1 VEHGEAE
8 FREVAPYDT
17 PRDNS
22 ARFLRELRQLRD
34 TAGLGQ
40 TELAVRAHYPRD
52 AIRAA
57 EEGPALPDLP
67 VLSAYVRGCGGA
79 VTEWEERWRALTSS
93 PALPLLPS
101 RTAGGSDAATAGARV
116 GSVSLAA
123 DGHDPSLVMAALSRV
138 AHGIAAEPQPAPL
151 SVPAMPPSP
160 AAPAAPVPPVPM
172 PATGADGVAAEPGSL
187 FAAAGAATPVTG
199 APEADWATSAS
210 GAGWAASTADAV
222 WGAVPDAGRGA
233 PAPDAATSVAPDAGP
248 SGAGPRG
255 AAAPT
260 PASALGRPVGNQHTL
275 PSRQLIAAVVILLC
289 VAAVLLV
296 LFA

>member
-1 VEHGEAE
+1 MEHREAE
-8 FREVAPYDT
+8 LREVAPYEPGDS
-17 PRDNS
+17 P

-34 TAGLGQ
+34 GAGLGQ

-52 AIRAA
+52 AIGAA
-57 EEGPALPDLP
+57 EAGPALPDLP

-93 PALPLLPS
+93 PTLPLLPS

-138 AHGIAAEPQPAPL
+138 AHGIAGEPQPAGL

-160 AAPAAPVPPVPM
+160 AAPMRPVPPVPPVPM

-187 FAAAGAATPVTG
+187 FAAAGAVTPVTG
-199 APEADWATSAS
+199 APDAGWITSAPDADWGVASEADW
-210 GAGWAASTADAV
+210 
-222 WGAVPDAGRGA
+222 GAV
-233 PAPDAATSVAPDAGP
+233 APDVAKSAAPDAGW
-248 SGAGPRG
+248 SAAKPRA

-260 PASALGRPVGNQHTL
+260 PASALGRAIGNQRTL

-289 VAAVLLV
+289 AVAVLLA